1 MHDFEQIYLEYYKR
15 VYAFLYKM
23 CRDKE
28 ICEDLTQETF
38 LVAFKVFHKYN
49 GTCTV
54 FTFLAAIA
62 KNVYL
67 KHLYKN
73 RVSLVDLELVEGQI
87 SETETP
93 ENEFIRQSASQNVRD
108 KISLLPK
115 KYMDVVLLRTYAE
128 LSFSDIAKITK
139 ISESSAKVI
148 FFRAKKMLK
157 EAIEHEQ

>member
-28 ICEDLTQETF
+28 VCEDLTQETF
-38 LVAFKVFHKYN
+38 LAAFKAFHKYN

-54 FTFLAAIA
+54 FTFLASIA

-73 RVSLVDLELVEGQI
+73 RVSLIGLEFVDTTLSDGK
-87 SETETP
+87 TP
-93 ENEFIRQSASQNVRD
+93 ENEFIRQSTSQNLRD

-115 KYMDVVLLRTYAE
+115 KYQDVVLLRTYAE
-128 LSFSDIAKITK
+128 LSFSDIARITK
-139 ISESSAKVI
+139 VSESSAKVI
-148 FFRAKKMLK
+148 FFRAKKMLR
-157 EAIEHEQ
+157 EAVEHEQ